1 MSKEFKFT
9 IGADPEFNMEIN
21 NKKLNAS
28 EAITALLDDNSKFQ
42 KDSAG
47 YALRDKK
54 AGAIGWDGHSSTGE
68 IRPSPSKSPQEVVE
82 NLRAILTEFNKAA
95 PLFELSTLSRTGTV
109 GGHIHFEV
117 SDFHPD
123 RNSNTKMKALHKRL
137 ISLYLPIIMGE
148 NKVNLTLR
156 MKGGYGQ
163 LCSNSAFRVD
173 SKFKYPNGNPG
184 YTYELRCPSAEWLT
198 TPKIANATLAFLG
211 VIFHEI
217 RSNPKKFDKTCK
229 EILVRNDQ
237 QGDALQTL
245 AIAEYESL
253 TKTLYSKIK
262 KSIKTFELYE
272 EFKDEI
278 NYILNPNKILADKQS
293 ANYDIRIGW
302 NLNSIGKEATKKQI
316 LSDKSFKKEALK
328 KDLDAISKFVKI
340 SYNDDINVETF
351 AKTLAKRSIA
361 FNWNLNKT
369 YFLFGIRKGISDYIV
384 QDENEEIIKGSEQLK
399 TILDKDSVNTLFQ
412 RMRDRVGVNH
422 EVSSRLNFITG
433 KIEKIK
439 ENTIL
444 IGIPYEKRIND
455 DHKSFIELIYEIEKN
470 KTKIRNKKD
479 ERLIDDTDEEN
490 KDRGEI
496 WKILNNQ
503 EVNNRE
509 IIENSE
515 MENELE
521 EDIQQVVRDI
531 ENEELEEDLIQN
543 Q

>member
-1 MSKEFKFT
+1 
-9 IGADPEFNMEIN
+9 
-21 NKKLNAS
+21 
-28 EAITALLDDNSKFQ
+28 
-42 KDSAG
+42 
-47 YALRDKK
+47 
-54 AGAIGWDGHSSTGE
+54 
-68 IRPSPSKSPQEVVE
+68 
-82 NLRAILTEFNKAA
+82 
-95 PLFELSTLSRTGTV
+95 
-109 GGHIHFEV
+109 
-117 SDFHPD
+117 
-123 RNSNTKMKALHKRL
+123 MKALHKRL

-148 NKVNLTLR
+148 NKVNLILR
-156 MKGGYGQ
+156 MKGGYGN
-163 LCSNSAFRVD
+163 LCSNNAYRVD
-173 SKFKYPNGNPG
+173 EKFKKPNGEPG

-217 RSNPKKFDKTCK
+217 RSNHRKFDKTCK
-229 EILVRNDQ
+229 EILIRNDQ

-245 AIAEYESL
+245 AIGEYQSL
-253 TKTLYSKIK
+253 TKTLYAKIK

-278 NYILNPNKILADKQS
+278 DYILNPIKVLADKQN

-328 KDLDAISKFVKI
+328 KDLDAISKFVKV

-384 QDENEEIIKGSEQLK
+384 QDEEEKIIKGQEQLK
-399 TILDKDSVNTLFQ
+399 TILDQDAINTLFK
-412 RMRDRVGVNH
+412 RMRNKIGINN
-422 EVSSRLNFITG
+422 ETSTKLNFITG
-433 KIEKIK
+433 KLEKIK
-439 ENTIL
+439 ENTVL

-455 DHKSFIELIYEIEKN
+455 EHKDFIELIYKIEKDKI
-470 KTKIRNKKD
+470 KTINSK
-479 ERLIDDTDEEN
+479 ETHLIDDTDTRSTE
-490 KDRGEI
+490 KGLI

-503 EVNNRE
+503 EVNTRE
-509 IIENSE
+509 IVENSE
-515 MENELE
+515 MENEADQ
-521 EDIQQVVRDI
+521 DIQQVVRDI
-531 ENEELEEDLIQN
+531 ETEELEENIIQN